1 MKCPYCK
8 SEQTAVIDTR
18 VAEDGQTIRRRREC
32 ESCDK
37 RFTTYERVELAM
49 PVVVKAS
56 GFRIPYEREKIRT
69 GFARALHKRPVPTQ
83 YVDAAIDRIE
93 QRVLARGERE
103 ISSRTIGEMVMQEL
117 KKMDSVAYIRFASV
131 YEDFQRVDARRC
143 SSSSVPGARRGRGRR
158 GSSGAGCA
166 PCRPRSARR
175 TPASWPAPC
184 SSPSAACSPPPPT
197 RASAA

>member
-8 SEQTAVIDTR
+8 SDETAVIDTR
-18 VAEDGQTIRRRREC
+18 VSEDGTSIRRRREC

-49 PVVVKAS
+49 PVVVKTS
-56 GFRIPYEREKIRT
+56 GYRTAFDREKIRT

-93 QRVLARGERE
+93 QRILARGERE
-103 ISSRTIGEMVMQEL
+103 ISSRTVGEMVMQEL

-131 YEDFQRVDARRC
+131 YEDFQRVDEFREKVLELKR
-143 SSSSVPGARRGRGRR
+143 PGRKV
-158 GSSGAGCA
+158 
-166 PCRPRSARR
+166 RSR
-175 TPASWPAPC
+175 
-184 SSPSAACSPPPPT
+184 AA
-197 RASAA
+197 AK

>member
-8 SEQTAVIDTR
+8 SDETAVIDTR
-18 VAEDGQTIRRRREC
+18 VSEDGTSIRRRREC
-32 ESCDK
+32 ESCEK

-49 PVVVKAS
+49 PVVVKTS
-56 GFRIPYEREKIRT
+56 GYRTAFDREKIRT

-93 QRVLARGERE
+93 QRILARGERE

-131 YEDFQRVDARRC
+131 YEDFQRVDEFREKVLELKR
-143 SSSSVPGARRGRGRR
+143 PGRKV
-158 GSSGAGCA
+158 
-166 PCRPRSARR
+166 RPR
-175 TPASWPAPC
+175 
-184 SSPSAACSPPPPT
+184 AA
-197 RASAA
+197 AK